1 MKTKLNQNK
10 LTLAIVSAMLV
21 GSAGFSTAGYAA
33 TAGGNMA
40 VSTDVSLS
48 CSMTVGAMG
57 FANYDPSSAEDL
69 LGTATIESTC
79 TAGGTAK
86 ITLGQGSSADSG
98 STEAAPARRMILGS
112 EYLSY
117 AIYSDTG
124 RTAVWGDT
132 ADTGKGITGTGSAAN
147 TLVYGKITAGQ
158 AVGSGSFADSV
169 VVTLTY

>member
-10 LTLAIVSAMLV
+10 LKLAIVSAMLV

-48 CSMTVGAMG
+48 CSMTVGPMN
-57 FANYDPSSAEDL
+57 FANYDPSSADDA
-69 LGTATIESTC
+69 LGTGTIESTC

-86 ITLGQGSSADSG
+86 ITMGEGSSPDTG
-98 STEAAPARRMILGS
+98 SSLSAPDRRMVLGS
-112 EYLSY
+112 EFLSY
-117 AIYSDTG
+117 ALYSDES
-124 RTAVWGDT
+124 RSTAWGNT
-132 ADTGKGITGTGSAAN
+132 AATGKGIVGTGSAAN
-147 TLVYGKITAGQ
+147 TTVYGKITAGQ